1 MRKCFLFLAV
11 LLSMTMYA
19 ESSISFGS
27 FYAWGDGLK
36 VKDNVVTTD
45 ADKAWSGAQIW
56 LGRDMSAY
64 DYIWLEIS
72 ECTGAFAVYVNYS
85 QGDNSSVDINAG
97 NNQLIAIALDPDR
110 KANINKIELK
120 NRDAAAA
127 TMTIQGV
134 YAGTEAQLNTAWND
148 FRTALDFQ
156 YFHEWY
162 DATFEDMV
170 LTMTKNNGAG
180 SWWSVGDKS
189 AYKSVVV
196 NFASATTA
204 GGNVTV
210 TYKEGESESAT
221 KSKKDFYSG
230 TTTVEVALDETLKSN
245 ISQIYVQ
252 GGEKDSTYTFASAYL
267 MKASVAFPTNRKD
280 VTNLGQFKAYNDGL
294 DVNGNTITWDN
305 DKNWK
310 GGDSW
315 IGQDLRGND
324 YVWMLM
330 DVEGQIKLTLQYG
343 DGTGEEMEVYEG
355 APYVGFHLNQAK
367 TQVAKLMAQNMT
379 NGGKLAIKGL
389 YAGSEAEYTAMMNRY
404 TTSMNWSD
412 FGNRWNASVSGKT
425 FQMTV
430 KWGGAGWWL
439 NTNYSR
445 YTKVIAEFDGPA
457 AISGNLV
464 VAYDNDYNKE
474 MGFSAGAHRVEI
486 ALDAEKKNVVKQ
498 IYFSCETI
506 ETNVTLKEVRL
517 VKATGIEVALNENND
532 NMSIL
537 TANNGF
543 TCNVTLNRSFQND
556 GYWYTLCLP
565 FDLTAEQV
573 AASLGENCTLMALDH
588 SDMEDEMLNIVFAE
602 SATVRAGVPYLYMP
616 GEYLNSLSFENVM
629 IDATVPAAYPSGAPQ
644 LATMTGTY
652 GRPKLSATDYLLTD
666 NNTLAPADGESWLR
680 AFRAYF
686 NLSSNLPVG
695 VPARIVTAP
704 TVTTGMSNTI
714 SGEKATKHLENGQLV
729 IIRDNKKYNVQGIR
743 LQ

>member
-1 MRKCFLFLAV
+1 MKKIFLFLAV
-11 LLSMTMYA
+11 LLSTTMYA
-19 ESSISFGS
+19 ESSISYGS

-36 VKDNVVTTD
+36 VKNNVVTTD
-45 ADKAWSGAQIW
+45 AGKAWSGAQIW

-72 ECTGAFAVYVNYS
+72 ECSGAFAVSVNYS
-85 QGDNSSVDINAG
+85 EGDDSYVEINAG
-97 NNQLIAIALDPDR
+97 SDQLIAIALDPVR
-110 KANINKIELK
+110 KSSVNKVELK

-127 TMTIQGV
+127 TMTILGV

-156 YFHEWY
+156 YFSAWY
-162 DATFEDMV
+162 GASFADMV
-170 LTMTKNNGAG
+170 LTMTDSYGTG

-189 AYKSVVV
+189 NYKSVVV
-196 NFASATTA
+196 NFASATAA

-210 TYKEGESESAT
+210 TYEGTET
-221 KSKKDFYSG
+221 KSQKDFYDG
-230 TTTVEVALDETLKSN
+230 TTTVELALDETLKSN
-245 ISQIYVQ
+245 IGQIYVQ
-252 GGEKDSTYTFASAYL
+252 GGEAGSTYTFASAYL
-267 MKASVAFPTNRKD
+267 MKASVAFPTNREGFE
-280 VTNLGQFKAYNDGL
+280 NLGQFKAYNDGL
-294 DVNGNTITWDN
+294 EVSGNTITWNN
-305 DKNWK
+305 DKSWK

-343 DGTGEEMEVYEG
+343 DGAGEEMEVYAG
-355 APYVGFHLNQAK
+355 APYVGFRLNAAK
-367 TQVAKLMAQNMT
+367 EQVAKLMAQNMT
-379 NGGKLAIKGL
+379 NGGKLVIYGL
-389 YAGSEAEYTAMMNRY
+389 YAGSEAEYTAMVKRY

-412 FGNRWNASVSGKT
+412 FSNRWNASVSGKT
-425 FQMTV
+425 FQMTQA
-430 KWGGAGWWL
+430 WGGAGWWL
-439 NTNYSR
+439 DADYSR

-464 VAYDNDYNKE
+464 VTYDNDQNNSV
-474 MGFSAGAHRVEI
+474 GFGADAHRVEI

-498 IYFSCETI
+498 IYFSCENT
-506 ETNVTLKEVRL
+506 ETSVTLKEVRF
-517 VKATGIEVALNENND
+517 VKVTGTEVALNENND

-543 TCNVTLNRSFQND
+543 TCHVTLNREFQND

-565 FDLTAEQV
+565 FDLTAKQV

-588 SDMEDEMLNIVFAE
+588 SEMEDEMLNIVFAE

-616 GEYLNSLSFENVM
+616 GEDLSSLSFDDVM
-629 IDATVPAAYPSGAPQ
+629 IDATVPAAYPSGAAQ

-652 GRPKLSATDYLLTD
+652 GRPQLSAIDYLLTTA
-666 NNTLAPADGESWLR
+666 NTLAPADGESWLR

-686 NLSSNLPVG
+686 NLSSSLPAG

-714 SGEKATKHLENGQLV
+714 NGEKATKNLENGQLV